1 MHPVVLF
8 LYGIWT
14 ITLYVLPTAIAFS
27 RKKKHR
33 WLIAVIN
40 ILGGWIYGVPWLISL
55 VWALLALKTD
65 GSKGFKAWPVGL
77 GLVVAPFLFGA
88 LGAAINLKKETNEVV
103 QASATPAVQETAAG
117 TLTAMPAQQGA
128 AGAAAVSMTPI
139 GTPMEQPA
147 ATPTPVATTKPTATP
162 VEQPAATPTPVA
174 TTKPTTTPVEQPA
187 ATPTPVATTKPTATP
202 AEQPAATPT
211 PVAKTKPT
219 ATPKA
224 VTAPS
229 PTPKPGPL
237 HRINNDV
244 LAAYS
249 KEDFAEMM
257 DMYRIQDTDAVKQMV
272 SEGKVVGLRKG
283 ALVYLED
290 VDVGNGIV
298 KVRPKGST
306 TTVWIP
312 SQFLNY

>member
-77 GLVVAPFLFGA
+77 GLVVTPFLFGA

-139 GTPMEQPA
+139 
-147 ATPTPVATTKPTATP
+147 
-162 VEQPAATPTPVA
+162 
-174 TTKPTTTPVEQPA
+174 
-187 ATPTPVATTKPTATP
+187 
-202 AEQPAATPT
+202 
-211 PVAKTKPT
+211 
-219 ATPKA
+219 
-224 VTAPS
+224 
-229 PTPKPGPL
+229 
-237 HRINNDV
+237 
-244 LAAYS
+244 
-249 KEDFAEMM
+249 
-257 DMYRIQDTDAVKQMV
+257 
-272 SEGKVVGLRKG
+272 
-283 ALVYLED
+283 
-290 VDVGNGIV
+290 
-298 KVRPKGST
+298 
-306 TTVWIP
+306 
-312 SQFLNY
+312 

>member
-1 MHPVVLF
+1 MHPVALF

-27 RKKKHR
+27 RKKQHR

-65 GSKGFKAWPVGL
+65 RSKGFKASPVGL

-88 LGAAINLKKETNEVV
+88 FGAAINLKKETNEVV
-103 QASATPAVQETAAG
+103 QASATPAVQEPAAG

-128 AGAAAVSMTPI
+128 AGAAAASMTPI
-139 GTPMEQPA
+139 G
-147 ATPTPVATTKPTATP
+147 
-162 VEQPAATPTPVA
+162 
-174 TTKPTTTPVEQPA
+174 TPVEQPA

-202 AEQPAATPT
+202 AVQPAATPTPVATTKPTATPTVQPAATPT

-237 HRINNDV
+237 RRINNDV

-257 DMYRIQDTDAVKQMV
+257 DLYRIQDTDGVKQMV
-272 SEGKVVGLRKG
+272 SEGRVVGLRKG

-290 VDVGNGIV
+290 VDLGNGIV

-312 SQFLNY
+312 SQSLNH

>member
-65 GSKGFKAWPVGL
+65 GSKSFKAWPVGL

-88 LGAAINLKKETNEVV
+88 FGAAINLKKETNEVV
-103 QASATPAVQETAAG
+103 QASATPAVQEPAAG

-128 AGAAAVSMTPI
+128 AGAAAASMTPI
-139 GTPMEQPA
+139 G
-147 ATPTPVATTKPTATP
+147 
-162 VEQPAATPTPVA
+162 
-174 TTKPTTTPVEQPA
+174 TPVEQPA

-202 AEQPAATPT
+202 
-211 PVAKTKPT
+211 
-219 ATPKA
+219 KA

-237 HRINNDV
+237 RRINNDV

-290 VDVGNGIV
+290 VDLGNGIV

-312 SQFLNY
+312 SQSLNY

>member
-77 GLVVAPFLFGA
+77 GLVVTPFLFGA

-147 ATPTPVATTKPTATP
+147 APPTPVATTKPTA
-162 VEQPAATPTPVA
+162 
-174 TTKPTTTPVEQPA
+174 TPVEQPA

-211 PVAKTKPT
+211 PVAKTKPR

-290 VDVGNGIV
+290 VDLGNGIV

-312 SQFLNY
+312 SQSLNH